1 MKYIVFIF
9 LSLVFSTI
17 LIAQKKEIDNELPYY
32 EIPEYTGKYTAGS
45 VASRMIDGLGF
56 RYRWATEN
64 LSENDLNYKPSD
76 SVRSTLE
83 TIDHI
88 LGLSR
93 VIVNATLKIKTDFTK
108 EQPVLTYDQKR
119 KETLENFKKASNILK
134 SATDLEE
141 FKIQFVFTGGS
152 SEYPFWNNING
163 PIADAIWHSGQIA
176 SFRRSSG
183 NPISS
188 KVEFLEGK
196 VKN

>member
-32 EIPEYTGKYTAGS
+32 EIPEYTGKYTSGS